1 MIHETLESGGSI
13 TKSKGHGQE
22 IIVTLMSSKC
32 SLGNVF
38 LGLEEWNDHE
48 HLWKGGNSTGSGK
61 NNLVLGEDRLEFMMH
76 RGCLNY
82 LNGMELGNDARMT
95 FFEDLFHS
103 MGTDDLRGDY
113 CDDLEMILLF
123 LVLKSH
129 G

>member
-1 MIHETLESGGSI
+1 MIMNTSRR
-13 TKSKGHGQE
+13 
-22 IIVTLMSSKC
+22 
-32 SLGNVF
+32 
-38 LGLEEWNDHE
+38 
-48 HLWKGGNSTGSGK
+48 GNSMGSGK

-82 LNGMELGNDARMT
+82 LNGMELGNDAQMT

-103 MGTDDLRGDY
+103 MRTDDLRGAY

-123 LVLKSH
+123 LMLKLH